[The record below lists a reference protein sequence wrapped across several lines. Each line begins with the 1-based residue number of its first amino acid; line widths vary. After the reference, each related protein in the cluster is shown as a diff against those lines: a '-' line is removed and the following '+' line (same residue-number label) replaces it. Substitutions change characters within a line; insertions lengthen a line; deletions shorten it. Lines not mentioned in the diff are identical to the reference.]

1 MTCME
6 KAHRPAGARAGHVQ
20 RWRLPCPRVVVCA
33 SSQAP
38 ADSDGAAYFTRG
50 SCLLTH
56 MHAFAP
62 RRATEPQVSD
72 AITLGWRIAVL
83 YSLRADELPSS
94 PPDNLLPMRRSLPAA
109 ERLALELHAAAGD
122 AGRLGVP
129 IAEGDLDALL
139 ALAAR
144 APHAAE
150 AEEGLRARI
159 REWHI
164 ELETMLWADHEATG
178 KAYELGSF
186 LSDTSNRVVLELRC
200 GDRAREHVTRE
211 LRQVFERERV
221 ERMERLL
228 DDLQTRID
236 PAAVRIVK
244 QHLGTWQEAV
254 RERTPRRATRAG
266 LEPLDSQ
273 VVTWFQLVTGDK
285 EPEAFIGHDDRTR
298 VRETMVGRMVR
309 SYKRNWRTIVAGLV
323 ALAVLAGGAYEL
335 LTSAGDVRGPLLA
348 SLGPIAGALGL
359 SFTSIGLT
367 VRKSLDARAELL
379 WNTALVEVISHK
391 TLRVD
396 EVLKPAPPH
405 RRSRAIAVHR
415 RRSHGAPR
423 RPVTG
428 FARRA
433 PS

>member
-1 MTCME
+1 
-6 KAHRPAGARAGHVQ
+6 
-20 RWRLPCPRVVVCA
+20 
-33 SSQAP
+33 
-38 ADSDGAAYFTRG
+38 
-50 SCLLTH
+50 

-62 RRATEPQVSD
+62 RRATEPQVGD
-72 AITLGWRIAVL
+72 AVTLGWRIAVL
-83 YSLRADELPSS
+83 YSLRADELPSA

-109 ERLALELHAAAGD
+109 ERLALELRAAAGD
-122 AGRLGVP
+122 ADRLGVP
-129 IAEGDLDALL
+129 LAARDLDELL
-139 ALAAR
+139 GLAAR
-144 APHAAE
+144 APQAAG
-150 AEEGLRARI
+150 AEDAFRARL

-186 LSDTSNRVVLELRC
+186 LSDTSNRVVRELRR
-200 GDRAREHVTRE
+200 GDGAREHVTRE
-211 LRQVFERERV
+211 LRRVFERERV
-221 ERMERLL
+221 ERVKRLL

-244 QHLGTWQEAV
+244 QHLGAWQEAV
-254 RERTPRRATRAG
+254 RERSPRRATRAG

-309 SYKRNWRTIVAGLV
+309 SYQRNWRAILAGLV
-323 ALAVLAGGAYEL
+323 ATAGVAVGVFAL
-335 LTSAGDVRGPLLA
+335 LTADSLGDARGPLLA
-348 SLGPIAGALGL
+348 SLGPLAGALGL
-359 SFTSIGLT
+359 SVTSIGLT
-367 VRKSLDARAELL
+367 VRRSLDARAELL
-379 WNTALVEVISHK
+379 WNTALVEVIANK

-396 EVLKPAPPH
+396 DVLKPAPLH
-405 RRSRAIAVHR
+405 RRPRAVAVHR
-415 RRSHGAPR
+415 RRSHGEAPA
-423 RPVTG
+423 PLAG